1 MMAGIVA
8 AASAAGRAPL
18 AAAGADATER
28 SGRTGIG
35 PSALRPGMAASG
47 SLGTNPPAQ
56 WATVGGGQ
64 RPRSPRLTLVTFGRC
79 SFVSK
84 SPRSSANMERLAWNG
99 RWGRRVHGT
108 HTLWVF
114 RSPTARGW
122 NSLRHVRSRGRLF
135 SARYSI
141 RVPD

>member
-47 SLGTNPPAQ
+47 SLEPNPPAQ

-64 RPRSPRLTLVTFGRC
+64 RPRSPRLTLVTFGRGGECEICQC
-79 SFVSK
+79 SFRVVSK
-84 SPRSSANMERLAWNG
+84 SPRSSANMEHLAWNG

-114 RSPTARGW
+114 RSPTARG
-122 NSLRHVRSRGRLF
+122 
-135 SARYSI
+135 
-141 RVPD
+141 